1 MEYSMDKSNHLE
13 NSKIQG
19 VLASSL
25 CGEKYIKDDKK
36 NNINVVFQ
44 PNGSFFSLLMDTKE
58 NKLNDDY
65 GFIDISDNNES
76 DEMVELSQDDD
87 NKNGKFNFMKD
98 PVNSFFVGS
107 ITVVGL
113 FVLFRFLQKNK

>member
-1 MEYSMDKSNHLE
+1 MEYSMDKSKHLE

-25 CGEKYIKDDKK
+25 YGEKYTTDDKK

-44 PNGSFFSLLMDTKE
+44 PNGSFFSLFMDTKE
-58 NKLNDDY
+58 NKLNKDY
-65 GFIDISDNNES
+65 GFVDISHNNNEWIA
-76 DEMVELSQDDD
+76 LSDDD
-87 NKNGKFNFMKD
+87 DNNKNGKFNFIKD
-98 PVNSFFVGS
+98 PVNSFFIGS

>member
-1 MEYSMDKSNHLE
+1 MEYSMNKTNHLE

-25 CGEKYIKDDKK
+25 CGEKYITDDKK
-36 NNINVVFQ
+36 KNINVVFQ
-44 PNGSFFSLLMDTKE
+44 PNGSFFSLFMDTKE

-65 GFIDISDNNES
+65 GFVDISDNNDNNNELI
-76 DEMVELSQDDD
+76 ELSGDD

-98 PVNSFFVGS
+98 PINSFFVGS